1 MFSFYPKNGRT
12 GSRKSSIIQ
21 AWLVEEG
28 SPNPHWVTFLN
39 LLSIGLRYTLLFE
52 WSDFSLKY
60 LFTVMIKGQ
69 LPKFK
74 ARVWISPISEIGS
87 KCNSVFRHA
96 DSNWVMIMELERK
109 MECSWA
115 CTFWAELCLQGYRSL
130 PWTWDRVRYKLSIA
144 TGVTITAIYFLNLQ
158 YMFVRFV
165 VDA

>member
-1 MFSFYPKNGRT
+1 MV
-12 GSRKSSIIQ
+12 SRRKLPEPSLSN
-21 AWLVEEG
+21 V
-28 SPNPHWVTFLN
+28 FN

-60 LFTVMIKGQ
+60 LFTVMLKGQ

-74 ARVWISPISEIGS
+74 ARVWIFPISEIGS
-87 KCNSVFRHA
+87 RCNSVFRHA
-96 DSNWVMIMELERK
+96 DSSWVIIMELERK

-115 CTFWAELCLQGYRSL
+115 RTFWAELCLQGYRSL
-130 PWTWDRVRYKLSIA
+130 PLRYKLSIA

-158 YMFVRFV
+158 YMLVRFV

>member
-1 MFSFYPKNGRT
+1 MV
-12 GSRKSSIIQ
+12 SRRKLPEPSLSK
-21 AWLVEEG
+21 V
-28 SPNPHWVTFLN
+28 FN

-60 LFTVMIKGQ
+60 LFTVMLKGQ

-74 ARVWISPISEIGS
+74 ARVWIFPISEIGS
-87 KCNSVFRHA
+87 RCNSVFRHA
-96 DSNWVMIMELERK
+96 DSSWVIIMELERK

-115 CTFWAELCLQGYRSL
+115 RTFWAELCLQGYRSL
-130 PWTWDRVRYKLSIA
+130 PLRYKLSIA

>member
-1 MFSFYPKNGRT
+1 MV
-12 GSRKSSIIQ
+12 SRRKLPEPSLSN
-21 AWLVEEG
+21 V
-28 SPNPHWVTFLN
+28 FN

-52 WSDFSLKY
+52 WSNFSLKY
-60 LFTVMIKGQ
+60 LFTVMLKGQ

-74 ARVWISPISEIGS
+74 ARVWIFPISEIGS
-87 KCNSVFRHA
+87 RCNSVFRHA
-96 DSNWVMIMELERK
+96 DSSWVIIMELERK

-115 CTFWAELCLQGYRSL
+115 RTFWAELCLQGYRSL
-130 PWTWDRVRYKLSIA
+130 PLRYKLSIA

>member
-1 MFSFYPKNGRT
+1 MV
-12 GSRKSSIIQ
+12 SRRKLPEPSLSN
-21 AWLVEEG
+21 V
-28 SPNPHWVTFLN
+28 FN

-60 LFTVMIKGQ
+60 LFTVMLKGQ

-74 ARVWISPISEIGS
+74 ARVWIFPISEIGS
-87 KCNSVFRHA
+87 RCNSVFRPA
-96 DSNWVMIMELERK
+96 DSSWVIIMELERK

-115 CTFWAELCLQGYRSL
+115 RTFWAELCLQGYRSL
-130 PWTWDRVRYKLSIA
+130 PLRYKLSIA

>member
-21 AWLVEEG
+21 AWLVEES
-28 SPNPHWVTFLN
+28 SPNPHWVTFLIFCRLVYDIPSYLN
-39 LLSIGLRYTLLFE
+39 GLTFP
-52 WSDFSLKY
+52 WSTSL
-60 LFTVMIKGQ
+60 
-69 LPKFK
+69 
-74 ARVWISPISEIGS
+74 WIFPISEIGS
-87 KCNSVFRHA
+87 RCNSVFRHA
-96 DSNWVMIMELERK
+96 DSSWVIIMELERK

-115 CTFWAELCLQGYRSL
+115 RTFWAELCLQGYRSL
-130 PWTWDRVRYKLSIA
+130 PLRYKLSIA

>member
-1 MFSFYPKNGRT
+1 MV
-12 GSRKSSIIQ
+12 SRRKLPEPSLSN
-21 AWLVEEG
+21 V
-28 SPNPHWVTFLN
+28 FN

-60 LFTVMIKGQ
+60 LFTVMLKGQ

-74 ARVWISPISEIGS
+74 ARVWIFPISEIGS
-87 KCNSVFRHA
+87 RCNSVFRHA
-96 DSNWVMIMELERK
+96 DSNWVITMELERK

-115 CTFWAELCLQGYRSL
+115 RTFWAELCLQGCRSL
-130 PWTWDRVRYKLSIA
+130 PLRYKLSIA

>member
-1 MFSFYPKNGRT
+1 MV
-12 GSRKSSIIQ
+12 SRRKLPEPSLSN
-21 AWLVEEG
+21 V
-28 SPNPHWVTFLN
+28 FN

-60 LFTVMIKGQ
+60 LFTVMLKGQ

-74 ARVWISPISEIGS
+74 ARVWIFPISEIGS
-87 KCNSVFRHA
+87 RCNSVFRHA
-96 DSNWVMIMELERK
+96 DSNWVIIMELERK

-115 CTFWAELCLQGYRSL
+115 RTFWAELCLQGYRSL
-130 PWTWDRVRYKLSIA
+130 PLRYKLSIA

>member
-1 MFSFYPKNGRT
+1 MV
-12 GSRKSSIIQ
+12 SRRKLPEPSLSN
-21 AWLVEEG
+21 V
-28 SPNPHWVTFLN
+28 FN

-60 LFTVMIKGQ
+60 LFTVMLKGQ

-74 ARVWISPISEIGS
+74 ARVWIFPISEIGS
-87 KCNSVFRHA
+87 RCNSVFRHA
-96 DSNWVMIMELERK
+96 DSSWVIIMDLERK

-115 CTFWAELCLQGYRSL
+115 RTFWAELCLQGYRSL
-130 PWTWDRVRYKLSIA
+130 PLRYKLSIA

>member
-1 MFSFYPKNGRT
+1 MV
-12 GSRKSSIIQ
+12 SRRKLPEPSLSN
-21 AWLVEEG
+21 V
-28 SPNPHWVTFLN
+28 FN

-60 LFTVMIKGQ
+60 LFTVMLKGQ

-74 ARVWISPISEIGS
+74 ARVWIFPISEIGS
-87 KCNSVFRHA
+87 RCNSVFRHA
-96 DSNWVMIMELERK
+96 DSSWVIIMELERK
-109 MECSWA
+109 MECRWA
-115 CTFWAELCLQGYRSL
+115 RTFWAELCLQGYRSL
-130 PWTWDRVRYKLSIA
+130 PLRYKLSIA

>member
-1 MFSFYPKNGRT
+1 MV
-12 GSRKSSIIQ
+12 SRRKLPEPSLSN
-21 AWLVEEG
+21 V
-28 SPNPHWVTFLN
+28 FN

-60 LFTVMIKGQ
+60 LFTVMLKGQ

-74 ARVWISPISEIGS
+74 ARVWIFPISEIGS
-87 KCNSVFRHA
+87 RCNSVFRHA
-96 DSNWVMIMELERK
+96 DSSWVIIMELERK

-115 CTFWAELCLQGYRSL
+115 RTFWAELCLQGYRSSPL
-130 PWTWDRVRYKLSIA
+130 RYKLSIA

>member
-1 MFSFYPKNGRT
+1 MV
-12 GSRKSSIIQ
+12 SRRKLPEPSLSN
-21 AWLVEEG
+21 V
-28 SPNPHWVTFLN
+28 FN

-60 LFTVMIKGQ
+60 LFTVMLKGQ

-74 ARVWISPISEIGS
+74 ARVWIFPISEIGS
-87 KCNSVFRHA
+87 RCNSVFRHA
-96 DSNWVMIMELERK
+96 DSSWVIIMELERK

-115 CTFWAELCLQGYRSL
+115 RTFWAELCLQGYRSL
-130 PWTWDRVRYKLSIA
+130 PLRYKLSIA

>member
-1 MFSFYPKNGRT
+1 MV
-12 GSRKSSIIQ
+12 SRRKLPEPSLSN
-21 AWLVEEG
+21 A
-28 SPNPHWVTFLN
+28 FN

-60 LFTVMIKGQ
+60 LFTVMLKGQ

-74 ARVWISPISEIGS
+74 ARVWIFPISEIGS
-87 KCNSVFRHA
+87 RCNSVFRHA
-96 DSNWVMIMELERK
+96 DSSWVIIMELERK

-115 CTFWAELCLQGYRSL
+115 RTFWAELCLQGYRSL
-130 PWTWDRVRYKLSIA
+130 PLRYKLSIA

>member
-1 MFSFYPKNGRT
+1 MVSRRKLPKPSLSN
-12 GSRKSSIIQ
+12 
-21 AWLVEEG
+21 V
-28 SPNPHWVTFLN
+28 FN

-60 LFTVMIKGQ
+60 LFTVMLKGQ

-74 ARVWISPISEIGS
+74 ARVWFFPISEIGS
-87 KCNSVFRHA
+87 RCNSIFRHA
-96 DSNWVMIMELERK
+96 DSSWVIIMELERK

-115 CTFWAELCLQGYRSL
+115 RTFWAELCLQGYRSL
-130 PWTWDRVRYKLSIA
+130 PLRYKLSIA

-158 YMFVRFV
+158 YMLVRFV

>member
-1 MFSFYPKNGRT
+1 MV
-12 GSRKSSIIQ
+12 SRRKLPEPSLSN
-21 AWLVEEG
+21 V
-28 SPNPHWVTFLN
+28 FN

-60 LFTVMIKGQ
+60 LFTAMLKGQ

-74 ARVWISPISEIGS
+74 ARVWIFPISEIGS
-87 KCNSVFRHA
+87 RCNSVFRHA
-96 DSNWVMIMELERK
+96 DSSWVIIMELERK

-115 CTFWAELCLQGYRSL
+115 RTFWAELCLQGYRSL
-130 PWTWDRVRYKLSIA
+130 PLRYKLSIA

>member
-1 MFSFYPKNGRT
+1 MV
-12 GSRKSSIIQ
+12 SRRK
-21 AWLVEEG
+21 LR
-28 SPNPHWVTFLN
+28 NPSLGNVFN
-39 LLSIGLRYTLLFE
+39 VLSTGLRHTLSFE
-52 WSDFSLKY
+52 WSDFGLKY
-60 LFTVMIKGQ
+60 LVIVMLKGQ
-69 LPKFK
+69 PPKSK
-74 ARVWISPISEIGS
+74 ASVWNVPISETGS

-96 DSNWVMIMELERK
+96 DSNWVIIMELERK

-130 PWTWDRVRYKLSIA
+130 PWTWDGVRYKLSIA

>member
-1 MFSFYPKNGRT
+1 MV
-12 GSRKSSIIQ
+12 SRRKLPEPSLSN
-21 AWLVEEG
+21 V
-28 SPNPHWVTFLN
+28 FN

-60 LFTVMIKGQ
+60 LFTVMLKGQ

-74 ARVWISPISEIGS
+74 ARVWIFPISEIGS
-87 KCNSVFRHA
+87 RCNSVFRPA
-96 DSNWVMIMELERK
+96 DSSWVIIMELERK

-115 CTFWAELCLQGYRSL
+115 RTFWAELCLQGYRSL
-130 PWTWDRVRYKLSIA
+130 PLRYKLSIA

-165 VDA
+165 VNA

>member
-1 MFSFYPKNGRT
+1 MV
-12 GSRKSSIIQ
+12 SRRKLPEPSLSN
-21 AWLVEEG
+21 V
-28 SPNPHWVTFLN
+28 FN

-60 LFTVMIKGQ
+60 LFTVMLKGQ

-74 ARVWISPISEIGS
+74 ARVWIVPISEIGS
-87 KCNSVFRHA
+87 RCNSVFRHA
-96 DSNWVMIMELERK
+96 DSSWVIIMELERK

-115 CTFWAELCLQGYRSL
+115 RTFWAELCLQGYRSL
-130 PWTWDRVRYKLSIA
+130 PLRYKLSIA

>member
-1 MFSFYPKNGRT
+1 MV
-12 GSRKSSIIQ
+12 SRRKLPEPSLSN
-21 AWLVEEG
+21 V
-28 SPNPHWVTFLN
+28 FN

-60 LFTVMIKGQ
+60 LFTVMLKGQ
-69 LPKFK
+69 LSKFK
-74 ARVWISPISEIGS
+74 ARVWIFPISEIGS
-87 KCNSVFRHA
+87 RCNSVFRHA
-96 DSNWVMIMELERK
+96 DSSWVIIMELERK

-115 CTFWAELCLQGYRSL
+115 RTFWAELCLQGYRSL
-130 PWTWDRVRYKLSIA
+130 PLRYKLSIA

>member
-1 MFSFYPKNGRT
+1 MVSRRKLPKPSLSN
-12 GSRKSSIIQ
+12 
-21 AWLVEEG
+21 V
-28 SPNPHWVTFLN
+28 FN

-60 LFTVMIKGQ
+60 LFTVMLKGQ

-74 ARVWISPISEIGS
+74 ARVWIFPISEIGS
-87 KCNSVFRHA
+87 RCNSVFRHA
-96 DSNWVMIMELERK
+96 DSSWVIIMELERK

-115 CTFWAELCLQGYRSL
+115 RTFWAELCLQGYRSL
-130 PWTWDRVRYKLSIA
+130 PLRYKLSIA